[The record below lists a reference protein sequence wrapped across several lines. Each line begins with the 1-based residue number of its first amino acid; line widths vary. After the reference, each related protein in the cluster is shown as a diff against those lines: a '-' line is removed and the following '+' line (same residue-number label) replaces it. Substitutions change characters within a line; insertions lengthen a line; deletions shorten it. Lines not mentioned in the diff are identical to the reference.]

1 MINLISAAEAV
12 TILFTFRRLSVL
24 NEKQKN
30 LVLNIISAFLLC
42 FNIFR
47 YAIQSFKAGEMRIPV
62 DFSAVSYFLVPAIVL
77 MRLGALRVWAAYSG
91 VLAGSGYFLCM
102 TVFGDMAYAGYK
114 PSSVASAL
122 LCHGALLICG
132 LLIISEKEFSPF
144 TGWIITIG
152 LIGISLNAFL
162 LRDHFAGG
170 NGIFIYEL
178 LFAFRPIAFFG
189 GGIIPFYYVL
199 LFALVILSFNMF
211 YRLNV
216 RLAKQKF
223 RTF

>member
-12 TILFTFRRLSVL
+12 IILFTFRRLLHL

-30 LVLNIISAFLLC
+30 IILNIISAFLLC

-47 YAIQSFKAGEMRIPV
+47 YAIQSFKTGVMRIPV
-62 DFSAVSYFLVPAIVL
+62 DFSSVSYFLLPAIVL
-77 MRLGALRVWAAYSG
+77 MRLSALRVWAAYSG
-91 VLAGSGYFLCM
+91 VLAGSGYFLFM
-102 TVFGDMAYAGYK
+102 SIFGDIAYVGYN
-114 PSSVASAL
+114 PSSIVFAL

-152 LIGISLNAFL
+152 LIGISLHAFL
-162 LRDHFAGG
+162 LRDHFSGG
-170 NGIFIYEL
+170 KGIFIYEL
-178 LFAFRPIAFFG
+178 LFAFRPISFLG
-189 GGIIPFYYVL
+189 RGIIPFYYLL
-199 LFALVILSFNMF
+199 LFALVIISFNLF

-216 RLAKQKF
+216 KLAKK
-223 RTF
+223 